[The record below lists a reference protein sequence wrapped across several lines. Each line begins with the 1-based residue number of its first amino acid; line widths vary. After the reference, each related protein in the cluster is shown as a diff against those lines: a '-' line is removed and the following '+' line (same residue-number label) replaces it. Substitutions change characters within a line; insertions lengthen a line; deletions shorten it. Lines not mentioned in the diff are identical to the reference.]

1 MVKMTAALVYI
12 LYIMLTIAQNAWR
25 MDNQEWSPAFVCL
38 SALLSD
44 LVSFSS
50 VFWFYIP
57 QV

>member
-25 MDNQEWSPAFVCL
+25 MDNQEWVL
-38 SALLSD
+38 WALLSD